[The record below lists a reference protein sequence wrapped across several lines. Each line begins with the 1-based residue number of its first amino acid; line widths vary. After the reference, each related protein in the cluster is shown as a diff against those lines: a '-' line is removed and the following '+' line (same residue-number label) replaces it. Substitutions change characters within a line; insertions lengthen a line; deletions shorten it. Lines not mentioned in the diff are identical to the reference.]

1 MIRESALTRRLA
13 SSSLRFHG
21 LVLDVTAGPQEADV
35 LAGIA
40 NGEVWISEMTPGG
53 NGQLEEVQR
62 QYVEDPPLL

>member
-1 MIRESALTRRLA
+1 M
-13 SSSLRFHG
+13 
-21 LVLDVTAGPQEADV
+21 LDVTAGPQEADV